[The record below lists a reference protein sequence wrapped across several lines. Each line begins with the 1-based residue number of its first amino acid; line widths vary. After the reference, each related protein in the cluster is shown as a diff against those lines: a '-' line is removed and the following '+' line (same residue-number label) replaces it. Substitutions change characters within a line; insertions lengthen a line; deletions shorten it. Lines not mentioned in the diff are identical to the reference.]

1 MRNFSFS
8 RCHLETI
15 DAVNCRRAALLPAR
29 CTKLFSPKIKL
40 LEHKSGLMNHQ
51 YLKINCYQ
59 NINLLQEILFIVT
72 HWIDLQYLL
81 SNWSESFTSLLA
93 ASFIALRGPCSIA
106 ACSTAHSSRC
116 SGDLERFDLYP
127 QSRSPS
133 ISKQGLR
140 TEDSTALKF
149 CYLHSS

>member
-72 HWIDLQYLL
+72 HWMDLQYLL
-81 SNWSESFTSLLA
+81 SNWSESFTSLLVGPWWQRD
-93 ASFIALRGPCSIA
+93 LPCSIIHCIA
-106 ACSTAHSSRC
+106 GSLQYCSLQHCTQLQMQWRPREVWS
-116 SGDLERFDLYP
+116 LP
-127 QSRSPS
+127 T
-133 ISKQGLR
+133 IKI
-140 TEDSTALKF
+140 TE
-149 CYLHSS
+149 HQ